1 MVEDH
6 YCNDIDLKNV
16 SISVIVE
23 KLQYDNMSEYVD
35 EKLQHSLQNIQ
46 LKKN

>member
-1 MVEDH
+1 MVDD
-6 YCNDIDLKNV
+6 YYSDNIDFKNV

-46 LKKN
+46 LKKD